1 MKFRLSFLL
10 LMLLLMAGCG
20 GSKSLRAVDE
30 LQKKND
36 ELTQRVK
43 TLEDNLLASDKK
55 QIQLQQAVQGMNER
69 LRDIEGQIDQV
80 RMGMAR

>member
-1 MKFRLSFLL
+1 MKSRLSFLL
-10 LMLLLMAGCG
+10 LAMVLMVGCG

-36 ELTQRVK
+36 DLTQRVK
-43 TLEDNLLASDKK
+43 TLEDNLLASEKK

>member
-1 MKFRLSFLL
+1 MKSRLSFLL
-10 LMLLLMAGCG
+10 LVLVLMVGCG

-36 ELTQRVK
+36 DLTQRVK
-43 TLEDNLLASDKK
+43 TLEDNLLASEKK
-55 QIQLQQAVQGMNER
+55 QIQLQQAVQGVNER

>member
-1 MKFRLSFLL
+1 MKSQTALFLAVVL
-10 LMLLLMAGCG
+10 LIGSCG
-20 GSKSLRAVDE
+20 GSKSLRAVEE

-80 RMGMAR
+80 RMGLAR